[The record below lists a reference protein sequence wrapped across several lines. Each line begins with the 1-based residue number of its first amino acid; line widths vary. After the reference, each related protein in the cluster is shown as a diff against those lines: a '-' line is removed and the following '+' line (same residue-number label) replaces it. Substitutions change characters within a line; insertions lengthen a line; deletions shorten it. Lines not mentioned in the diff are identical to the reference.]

1 MSGKTLNRPLLAIAA
16 VVLASAACR
25 PPIPPSEVTW
35 RSEREKGVIEMVA
48 AETKV
53 TLAGLRFY
61 PFDPAYR
68 FKAMVEPVVPPE
80 PLRLGASDGSIRPA
94 HRVGRVRLRMPGGEA
109 RLTLYQLDDIKDQYP
124 DMLFLPFRDAG
135 AGAETYGAG
144 RYVDVE
150 RLAGG
155 VVQIDFNRATNPDCA
170 YGVSAQCPITPP
182 ENTLAFKVEAGE
194 MLPPGH

>member
-1 MSGKTLNRPLLAIAA
+1 MSEATLIRPALALAA
-16 VVLASAACR
+16 VVLASAACKA
-25 PPIPPSEVTW
+25 PLPPSEESW
-35 RSEREKGVIEMVA
+35 RQERERGVIEMVA
-48 AETKV
+48 VETKV
-53 TLAGLRFY
+53 ALAGLRFY

-68 FKAMVEPVVPPE
+68 FKAMVEPIVPPE

-109 RLTLYQLDDIKDQYP
+109 RLSLFQLDDIRDQYP

-155 VVQIDFNRATNPDCA
+155 VVAIDFNRATNPDCA
-170 YGVSAQCPITPP
+170 YGVSAQCPITPA
-182 ENTLAFKVEAGE
+182 ENTLPFKVEAGE